1 MKIFKEFIECY
12 RLIHPSGKRLSWLF
26 LLLIASFFTI
36 VSQSFQVAV
45 PFLSKLIIDLV
56 IVEKNTQLF
65 STIAIIV
72 LGVVILS
79 GIFNLIANNFFFSI
93 FFKAGVDLKTS
104 FFSRFQSARLS
115 VFNVYS
121 KSDISFRLLND
132 TEKLIVFMAQFFA
145 VIPLTLVVI
154 GVGIFM
160 AIWNWQLSMLI
171 FAILIGH
178 SFVIVSFN
186 RPLFKTAFQ
195 IKEISQAIN
204 SFLIDIFARIELIK
218 CLNTQDF
225 EKNRFYN
232 KLRDQYDIVK
242 KNFLIN
248 KYSETITIFLNNI
261 WVFVVLWYGGVQ
273 VLHNRI
279 SLGTLIAFLLLS
291 NVLYRPI
298 TIIVNLILAFQETKA
313 SVIRILEYYSLT
325 ENREKDINTGNN
337 LYKNFNITFSNVSY
351 AYKVESQ
358 FNRPALSNISFDICF
373 KEFVAIIGSN
383 GSGKST
389 LCKLLLRLIDPDN
402 GEIIIGDKNI
412 ADYSLFSL
420 RKNIFYSFQNM
431 RLFNGTI
438 LDNITYFGA
447 HPFNK
452 KEILLSLKKVDADF
466 VNRLP
471 LGLQTPISSEGIGL
485 SGGESQKINIA
496 RALLHRSPIYIFD
509 EPTSSIDK
517 FGTENI
523 TDLFLSLKKE
533 SIVIL
538 ITHNIELASKA
549 DKIILL
555 KDGAIKAYG
564 NPLELKIEENPLFK
578 NLEQTI

>member
-1 MKIFKEFIECY
+1 MKILQEFIECY
-12 RLIHPSGKRLSWLF
+12 RIIHPSSKRLSWLF
-26 LLLIASFFTI
+26 LLLVASFFTI
-36 VSQSFQVAV
+36 VSQSLQVAI

-72 LGVVILS
+72 LGVVIIS

-132 TEKLIVFMAQFFA
+132 TEKLIAFMAQFFA

-160 AIWNWQLSMLI
+160 AIWNWQLSTLI

-178 SFVIVSFN
+178 SFVIISFN

-204 SFLIDIFARIELIK
+204 SFLVDIFARIELIK

-232 KLRDQYDIVK
+232 KLRDQYAIVK

-261 WVFVVLWYGGVQ
+261 WVFVVLWYGGLQ

-337 LYKNFNITFSNVSY
+337 LYNNFNITFSNVTY

-373 KEFVAIIGSN
+373 KDFVAIIGSN

-402 GEIIIGDKNI
+402 GKIIIGDKNV

-447 HPFNK
+447 HSFNK
-452 KEILLSLKKVDADF
+452 KEILLSLKKADADF

-496 RALLHRSPIYIFD
+496 RALLHRSPVYIFD

-517 FGTENI
+517 FGIENI
-523 TDLFLSLKKE
+523 ANLFLSLKKE
-533 SIVIL
+533 STVIL

-564 NPLELKIEENPLFK
+564 NPSELKIKENPLFQ
-578 NLEQTI
+578 NLDQTV